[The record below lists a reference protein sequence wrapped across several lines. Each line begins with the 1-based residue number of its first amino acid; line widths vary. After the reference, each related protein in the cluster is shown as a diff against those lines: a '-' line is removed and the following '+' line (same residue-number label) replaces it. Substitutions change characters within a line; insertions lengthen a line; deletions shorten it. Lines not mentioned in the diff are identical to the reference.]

1 MVILRPASKGLNT
14 NLTKES
20 CVCVMTDLTE
30 KEIETIKLI
39 VTGLTTKEIS
49 NTLGISNHTVQ
60 FHINNI
66 ARKMGVT
73 RKIEIAVKAVRVG
86 LV

>member
-1 MVILRPASKGLNT
+1 
-14 NLTKES
+14 
-20 CVCVMTDLTE
+20 MTELTE

-39 VTGLTTKEIS
+39 ANGLTTKEIAG
-49 NTLGISNHTVQ
+49 TLGISNHTVQ

-73 RKIEIAVKAVRVG
+73 RKIEIAVKAVKEG